1 MDRTTSTAFTVT
13 RQSLLQCAKAAYC
26 CFNTCEQQRRTGEYG
41 SLFVYCINER
51 VIRAS
56 LSFER
61 KNVEIEVKLRWA
73 AYQIVCIY
81 GVTAILA
88 REYAYTPCWIAGWH
102 SELIASSYVFDT
114 FFCSNAFVSFFFS
127 FSKIHTTK
135 FSFDGFRKIFIICK
149 EQRVLIWSCSIWFL
163 LTFESLSVFLA
174 NIFSSN
180 LTFFKVVFHWNGAE
194 YVLFLFGIL
203 IASVA
208 SSEFIEI
215 EGKNIKNKKFI

>member
-1 MDRTTSTAFTVT
+1 MHKWMDRTTSTAFTVT

-41 SLFVYCINER
+41 LLLVYCINER

-114 FFCSNAFVSFFFS
+114 FFLFECFCFVFFFI
-127 FSKIHTTK
+127 FKNTHNE
-135 FSFDGFRKIFIICK
+135 IFIRWVSENIHNL
-149 EQRVLIWSCSIWFL
+149 QRTTGVNLKL
-163 LTFESLSVFLA
+163 LNLVFI
-174 NIFSSN
+174 NIRIALCFSGEY
-180 LTFFKVVFHWNGAE
+180 FQFKFDVF
-194 YVLFLFGIL
+194 
-203 IASVA
+203 
-208 SSEFIEI
+208 
-215 EGKNIKNKKFI
+215 